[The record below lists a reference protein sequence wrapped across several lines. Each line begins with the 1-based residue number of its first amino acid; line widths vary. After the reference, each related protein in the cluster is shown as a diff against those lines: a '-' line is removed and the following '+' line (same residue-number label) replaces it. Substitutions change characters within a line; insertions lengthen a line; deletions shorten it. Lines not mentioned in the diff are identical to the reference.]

1 MIRLLRFS
9 DYKKCNVEAF
19 GKFMQYP
26 TLLSFRCQKTIH
38 NILWYFFTNEF
49 EFLATATGFTQ
60 RNNSKPFNH
69 ATKSID
75 VYCVQQNILIDHQ
88 IKEKQR
94 WKVSKALLSLSI
106 FLQVNLCHKLLF
118 LLNMRRTCCVQKLF
132 WMSETI
138 YVQNMF
144 SPGLS
149 LEFSCIELVIQWT
162 ICCHIVG

>member
-1 MIRLLRFS
+1 MQ
-9 DYKKCNVEAF
+9 NVEAF

-106 FLQVNLCHKLLF
+106 FLYKLHSGIF
-118 LLNMRRTCCVQKLF
+118 LAELKLF
-132 WMSETI
+132 E
-138 YVQNMF
+138 Y
-144 SPGLS
+144 S
-149 LEFSCIELVIQWT
+149 LCKLRKSMEQHTTGNLWPKWL
-162 ICCHIVG
+162 IVKS